1 MRIIIAGAGDVG
13 FHLAKLLTQENQ
25 DIVLIDKDEERLKYA
40 SDHLDIS
47 TIKGNSISYAV
58 LEEAQVSK
66 ARLVIA
72 ATNSEEA
79 NISTCIIAK
88 HLGARQTI
96 ARIRNSE
103 FLLKK
108 EKLDLVKL
116 GIDEIISPET
126 LAAREIKRLL
136 KDVAF
141 TDWFEFDQGLLSIA
155 GIALEE
161 NSPLIGRS
169 IAESGHHNPEKN
181 FLTVAIL
188 RGNQTIIPRKDD
200 VFHVGDHVYFIT
212 QPEALDSLMSLSGKE
227 RKRIKNVM
235 ILGGGRVGF
244 HTARK
249 LTLRHNVKLIESN
262 KKRCFELAD
271 QLEGTLVINGDGSN
285 VELLLEEGIGQMDA
299 FIAVT
304 ENSETNIISCLVAKN
319 HGVRK
324 TIALVENMDYI
335 HLSQNIGVDTM
346 INKKLIAANFI
357 FRYIRQGE
365 VISLTSLHGVD
376 AEIVEFEVGEN
387 SKVTGKSIREVGFP
401 KSSIV
406 GGVIRHGKGLTPD
419 GDFVFQK
426 ADHVVV
432 LARPECIHKVEGLF
446 K

>member
-1 MRIIIAGAGDVG
+1 
-13 FHLAKLLTQENQ
+13 
-25 DIVLIDKDEERLKYA
+25 
-40 SDHLDIS
+40 
-47 TIKGNSISYAV
+47 
-58 LEEAQVSK
+58 
-66 ARLVIA
+66 
-72 ATNSEEA
+72 
-79 NISTCIIAK
+79 
-88 HLGARQTI
+88 
-96 ARIRNSE
+96 
-103 FLLKK
+103 
-108 EKLDLVKL
+108 VKL

-141 TDWFEFDQGLLSIA
+141 TDWFEFDQGLLNLA
-155 GIALEE
+155 GIALDE
-161 NSPLIGRS
+161 NSPLIGKT
-169 IAESGHHNPEKN
+169 IAESAYLNPDRN

-188 RGNQTIIPRKDD
+188 RANRTIIPRSIET
-200 VFHVGDHVYFIT
+200 FHVGDHVYFIA
-212 QPEALDSLMSLSGKE
+212 QPESVDRIMALSGKV

-249 LTLRHNVKLIESN
+249 LSVRHNVKLIESN
-262 KKRCFELAD
+262 KARCFELAD
-271 QLEGTLVINGDGSN
+271 QLEGTLVIHGNGSN
-285 VELLLEEGIGQMDA
+285 VELLMEEGIDQMDA

-319 HGVRK
+319 HGVKK

-387 SKVTGKSIREVGFP
+387 SKVTGRSLREICFP
-401 KSSIV
+401 KTSIV
-406 GGVIRHGKGLTPD
+406 GGVIRHGKSITPN
-419 GDFVFQK
+419 GDFVFQ
-426 ADHVVV
+426 AMDHVVV
-432 LARPECIHKVEGLF
+432 LAKPECIQKMESF
-446 K
+446 FS